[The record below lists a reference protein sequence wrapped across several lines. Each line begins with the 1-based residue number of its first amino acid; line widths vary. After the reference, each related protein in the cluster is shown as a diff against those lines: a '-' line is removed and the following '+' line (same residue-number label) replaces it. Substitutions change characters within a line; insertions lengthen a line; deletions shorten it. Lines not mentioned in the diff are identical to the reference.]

1 MALGKWKK
9 SLGLNV
15 INSLEVKRMSDFS
28 ELPEYTRDT
37 YPSFGKK
44 YNNEIGVISLTS
56 WTARIN
62 TVAKT
67 LFSLVQQCPNFH
79 IVLVLAEEEFPKM
92 TAELPENLMLFV
104 ENELIELM
112 FVRKNYRSFKKIL
125 FTMDKYRDVPV
136 ISADDDCIYKY
147 NYAEEFYNTW
157 NKNKDCVISF
167 QNSKRFSI
175 DTTWGCATLYP
186 PNYFKDFG
194 IKYLTNDI
202 IKIGLDDNYYIV
214 LRKLFG
220 MFKTKYVNKNARKF
234 IKFHNENSPISIN
247 IHKNNYHDNCYSI
260 YERLIKHEL

>member
-1 MALGKWKK
+1 MVLTI
-9 SLGLNV
+9 
-15 INSLEVKRMSDFS
+15 INSLEVKQMSDFS

-37 YPSFGKK
+37 YLSFGKK

-112 FVRKNYRSFKKIL
+112 FVRKNYRSFKKVL

-136 ISADDDCIYKY
+136 ISADDDCIYTC
-147 NYAEEFYNTW
+147 NYAQELYDKWVSE
-157 NKNKDCVISF
+157 KKHIISF
-167 QNSKRFSI
+167 RKSKKSPGCPVGCSVLYSPKTFS
-175 DTTWGCATLYP
+175 TLIFE
-186 PNYFKDFG
+186 FKKF
-194 IKYLTNDI
+194 
-202 IKIGLDDNYYIV
+202 KI
-214 LRKLFG
+214 
-220 MFKTKYVNKNARKF
+220 
-234 IKFHNENSPISIN
+234 
-247 IHKNNYHDNCYSI
+247 KNNQDDGFFWVMYKKYKWSFLALHNNFPCVFHDQ
-260 YERLIKHEL
+260 IKPINGV

>member
-1 MALGKWKK
+1 
-9 SLGLNV
+9 
-15 INSLEVKRMSDFS
+15 MSDFS

-112 FVRKNYRSFKKIL
+112 FVRKNYRSFKKVL

-136 ISADDDCIYKY
+136 ISADDDCIYTCNYAQELYNAWLKNSNAIISSGVETKY
-147 NYAEEFYNTW
+147 NFTW
-157 NKNKDCVISF
+157 SCGAS
-167 QNSKRFSI
+167 S
-175 DTTWGCATLYP
+175 LYP
-186 PNYFKDFG
+186 PNKLNIVALNNKDLVFNFASNDDAYIAAVSKKLN
-194 IKYLTNDI
+194 IKYISLHKNWFFFHDDVNAMSKSHIYNVKRDLTNFYNN
-202 IKIGLDDNYYIV
+202 IKV
-214 LRKLFG
+214 
-220 MFKTKYVNKNARKF
+220 KYEYN
-234 IKFHNENSPISIN
+234 
-247 IHKNNYHDNCYSI
+247 
-260 YERLIKHEL
+260 